1 MYIMQHVVNHIRMF
15 VEECNPMIEAVR
27 ARYGVINSKQ
37 IHNVT
42 DDAQLAH
49 DYSKYMFD
57 DIEDIKPKEDDNYE
71 TFLTKLLKK
80 EIYLIQGFGAS
91 TVPVEYKSNEYYL
104 SFVSTI
110 LTTWNKVFKDMMIGF
125 SSDNVIQG
133 ILDYVD
139 RILKTDPEHI
149 ADVLRQFVI
158 LYAELATPK
167 ISTDIQAI
175 NLHFKERI
183 NWGKKISYYDDD
195 NSKKENVE
203 SHMKSLFED
212 LKVAQIITSDEDKQY
227 VINTKIN
234 RIVDL
239 KNKEGLQ
246 DSEMDK
252 LKRSIKPIPYIFPA
266 RQDNEFIEL
275 IKAYQKYICDCV
287 KSYCK
292 EIKYELPK
300 TEKYSID
307 RIKQIIINTN
317 IPNIPN
323 KKLPKIFV
331 RNMDVIDLVNVLY
344 FLSRIYEPRDEY
356 RNVFVLNL
364 ANNYYPGGG
373 WEKGDSAQE
382 EAIFRRT
389 NSCMVL
395 LKSHYPIDSEKTH
408 TSEGSGQVLYSP
420 EITIISDKMNHFEK
434 IDSFNKQNKFS
445 MVSSAAFRFD
455 NQRDFT
461 QIEHEITKKRIESVF
476 KVAIDKKH
484 KILILGAYG
493 CGAFNNDPNIIY
505 EIFYDNIKK
514 YGGYF
519 EEIYFAILVL
529 KAGGKDAKNYNIF
542 KKMEKETFDTENSQH
557 YSMSPNKFKEKLDKK
572 SP

>member
-1 MYIMQHVVNHIRMF
+1 MYIMQHVINHIRMF
-15 VEECNPMIEAVR
+15 VQECNPMIDVVR
-27 ARYGVINSKQ
+27 AKYGVINSKQ

-91 TVPVEYKSNEYYL
+91 TVPVEYESNEYYL

-110 LTTWNKVFKDMMIGF
+110 LTTWNYVLEDMMIGG
-125 SSDNVIQG
+125 SSDNVIQE
-133 ILDYVD
+133 ILEYVVK
-139 RILKTDPEHI
+139 ILKTDPEHI
-149 ADVLRQFVI
+149 ADVFRQFVI

-183 NWGKKISYYDDD
+183 NWGKKLSYYAHD

-212 LKVAQIITSDEDKQY
+212 LKVAQIITSDKDKQY
-227 VINTKIN
+227 VIATKIN

-287 KSYCK
+287 KSYCE

-307 RIKQIIINTN
+307 RIKQIIIDT
-317 IPNIPN
+317 NIPN

-395 LKSHYPIDSEKTH
+395 LLKSHYPIDSENTH
-408 TSEGSGQVLYSP
+408 TSEGSGRVLYSP
-420 EITIISDKMNHFEK
+420 EITIISDKRNHFEK
-434 IDSFNKQNKFS
+434 IDSFNKTNKFS
-445 MVSSAAFRFD
+445 MVSSAAIKLD
-455 NQRDFT
+455 NQRNFT
-461 QIEHEITKKRIESVF
+461 PIEYEITKKRIESVF
-476 KVAIDKKH
+476 RVAIDKKH

-519 EEIYFAILVL
+519 EEIYFAILKL
-529 KAGGKDAKNYNIF
+529 KAGGKDAKNYTIF
-542 KKMEKETFDTENSQH
+542 KNMEKETFDTENSQH
-557 YSMSPNKFKEKLDKK
+557 YSMSQNKFKEKLDKK